1 MKNICRFYQRV
12 ATYMTKTIQNISSEQ
27 YYTIFPRIFIF
38 IFPSLFFFSKKFDF
52 NPLDRSFYTGSRVY
66 VKALNW
72 RHQ

>member
-38 IFPSLFFFSKKFDF
+38 IFPSLFFFFSKKFDF
-52 NPLDRSFYTGSRVY
+52 NPLDRSFYTGSRVH
-66 VKALNW
+66 VKALN
-72 RHQ
+72 